1 MSICQFTNH
10 QQISTNMFCNQTIF
24 WANHIPHAPRF
35 FASNSLTRSCICQ
48 SLCFLRGVFFSA
60 GAAGVSGVLHARSF
74 KAWKKKLKPLVPLV
88 PSGKKCGNTPWNP
101 GFRCGFCGFHSDTAR
116 PNILRGR
123 MELRKSMVS
132 QKNKTKMQ
140 ATPKWPTSIHE
151 ILGDPKF

>member
-74 KAWKKKLKPLVPLV
+74 KAWKKKTQTAGAAGAFRKKMRKYTVEPRVSLWILWVPQRHSETQHLER
-88 PSGKKCGNTPWNP
+88 SDGTKKIHG
-101 GFRCGFCGFHSDTAR
+101 
-116 PNILRGR
+116 
-123 MELRKSMVS
+123 VS
-132 QKNKTKMQ
+132 EK
-140 ATPKWPTSIHE
+140 
-151 ILGDPKF
+151 